1 MAEQSGATCR
11 LCSVCDLGLLLTAAD
26 VSGPVSLQQ
35 LLSKACC
42 IFDGLQLEEP
52 QCLIMQQ
59 CCLMACGTLTAT
71 T

>member
-1 MAEQSGATCR
+1 MAEQSGATCH

-35 LLSKACC
+35 LLFEACC
-42 IFDGLQLEEP
+42 MFDRLQLEEP
-52 QCLIMQQ
+52 HCLIMQQ
-59 CCLMACGTLTAT
+59 CCLMAYGTLTAT